1 MKRIGGYMCRR
12 PSWLILSLSLVV
24 VATPI
29 VPQVPQGDNPI
40 LTALTDHQQDLETD
54 GLKFLLDE
62 ASKNDFFLLGEVH
75 GDNEIPKLLTTL
87 WPVMWKQGYRH
98 IAAEVSPWAAHQLEF
113 APVGKG
119 PDVMG
124 LWTKQEVSDV
134 RTFAGPNE
142 DVIWGCDIEEA
153 QPQLPIAELASL
165 NPDDADMKRMR
176 DLTKDGYNRK
186 MAPDRLGKTE
196 QGRSG

>member
-1 MKRIGGYMCRR
+1 MCRR
-12 PSWLILSLSLVV
+12 PSWFILCLSIVV
-24 VATPI
+24 VAAP
-29 VPQVPQGDNPI
+29 VAPQVPQSDDPI
-40 LTALTDHQQDLETD
+40 LTVLTAHQQDLETD

-75 GDNEIPKLLTTL
+75 GDNEIPKLLTIL

-124 LWTKQEVSDV
+124 LWTKREVSDV

-165 NPDDADMKRMR
+165 NPDDHDMKRMR

>member
-1 MKRIGGYMCRR
+1 MCRR
-12 PSWLILSLSLVV
+12 PSWFILCLSIVV
-24 VATPI
+24 VATRV
-29 VPQVPQGDNPI
+29 VPQVPQGDDPI
-40 LTALTDHQQDLETD
+40 LTAHQQDLETD

-75 GDNEIPKLLTTL
+75 GDNEIPKLLTIL

-124 LWTKQEVSDV
+124 LWTKREVSDV

-165 NPDDADMKRMR
+165 NPDDPDMKRMR